1 MTTSKKEKSP
11 YPKIDALRKKF
22 DANKP
27 LSLRETCFILWAEK
41 NICSSQYLMFAY
53 WVKQHKLGK
62 AKLKWELWYA
72 LFGSFAANDYPKM
85 KDDLDLVVKVSK
97 LGVKFTE

>member
-1 MTTSKKEKSP
+1 MTTKKEKSP
-11 YPKIDALRKKF
+11 YPKIDTLRKKF

-41 NICSSQYLMFAY
+41 NVCSSQYLMFAY
-53 WVKQHKLGK
+53 WIKQNKFPK
-62 AKLKWELWYA
+62 VKLKWDLWYA
-72 LFGSFAANDYPKM
+72 LFSTFADKDYPKM

-97 LGVKFTE
+97 LGVKVTE